1 MFKKKGILALLILVI
16 SVATIFSLAGCASQ
30 KIDEATYNNALSQE
44 SLNKI
49 EDYTYATILTET
61 DVSTADGK
69 TTKKVVTTTHV
80 YKFDKE
86 SNLATYNVIVETMTS
101 VKEGKKEK
109 TTNTK
114 ELKEYYFD
122 YTNNKVYKYDSKK
135 KTCSETTEIEI
146 FGSEVN
152 KENMYND
159 VKDIQFTTLEY
170 RTGKYVTPK
179 ESKNFL
185 VEMAFKKEQ
194 VYYYVITDIKEQLDS
209 KEQVIGGY
217 RTKSVFERI
226 DHEIELPK
234 M

>member
-16 SVATIFSLAGCASQ
+16 SIATIFSLAGCASQ
-30 KIDEATYNNALSQE
+30 KIDEATYNKALSQE
-44 SLNKI
+44 SINQI

-61 DVSTADGK
+61 DVTEAEGK
-69 TTKKVVTTTHV
+69 RTKKVVTTTHI

-86 SNLATYNVIVETMTS
+86 SNLATYNIIVETMTS

-114 ELKEYYFD
+114 ETTEYFFD
-122 YTNNKVYKYDSKK
+122 YNTNKVYKYNSKD
-135 KTCSETTEIEI
+135 KTCVEDTKQEII
-146 FGSEVN
+146 GSDVN
-152 KENMYND
+152 KVNIYND
-159 VKDIQFTTLEY
+159 VKDIKFSSLEY
-170 RTGKYVTPK
+170 RTGKYLTLE
-179 ESKNFL
+179 ESKKFL

-194 VYYYVITDIKEQLDS
+194 LSFYVITDIKEEVDS
-209 KEQVIGGY
+209 KNQVIGGY
-217 RTKSVFERI
+217 RTKHVFERI